1 MRRSFAV
8 FTRALGDVWHGKK
21 NVAKRMLKFFA
32 KGEKS
37 AGTALTRMLLSV
49 HAHAVI
55 KRVRVSEAFAIKL
68 VERLDEL
75 LRARHISR
83 FATFVDAIE
92 KAEAGDDFDILGLR
106 KDVLHRSACEG
117 QVRRFLGVLAQG
129 RSRAAFARLREQ
141 LGAGSNPPAVHADA
155 LAAGTTEATLLVAL
169 NGARER
175 LAADAGGAEQVA
187 AAGDVDANLRNEDAR
202 FAPLCSLIDLDMKA
216 SMKTE
221 LEALV
226 ANHHAWI
233 MVRQPRKKRP
243 DWLPRD
249 FSRGPSG
256 GGGDGGSDRG
266 NGGCG
271 SGGSC
276 SCSGGG

>member
-175 LAADAGGAEQVA
+175 LAADAGGAEQD
-187 AAGDVDANLRNEDAR
+187 GGRRRGRRCRPAR
-202 FAPLCSLIDLDMKA
+202 RGYSFR
-216 SMKTE
+216 
-221 LEALV
+221 ALV
-226 ANHHAWI
+226 QPARPGHEGFDEDRAGGPG
-233 MVRQPRKKRP
+233 RQPPCVDYGAAPEEEATRLAP
-243 DWLPRD
+243 P
-249 FSRGPSG
+249 
-256 GGGDGGSDRG
+256 
-266 NGGCG
+266 
-271 SGGSC
+271 
-276 SCSGGG
+276 